1 MTPFASGEHTS
12 SAALRGRRPLFLLAD
27 VKSDDAVD
35 TDSQQNGTI
44 RTSRPRT
51 EIEEPDNDSADREDA
66 TDAIRELRKEVQLL
80 SQTTSA
86 LGDKVSR
93 MAEGIKELQ
102 DHVEYYQEVDVEIMD
117 ESLRDAR
124 RRLTVV
130 EELSRKMEAAMRSD
144 ARKGI
149 AEVREYVKQQKQ
161 QDGVHVEN
169 QVDDDDAKSTAS
181 VSLRAETL
189 LQHLEDAGS
198 DVGSVVS
205 RASRFW

>member
-1 MTPFASGEHTS
+1 MMLYASGEHTS
-12 SAALRGRRPLFLLAD
+12 SAASRSAFSFFACECQEQMPSTRTAN
-27 VKSDDAVD
+27 K
-35 TDSQQNGTI
+35 TI
-44 RTSRPRT
+44 LTSRPRT
-51 EIEEPDNDSADREDA
+51 EIEETNAESPTGDDV
-66 TDAIRELRKEVQLL
+66 TDAVHELRKEVQLL

-86 LGDKVSR
+86 LGERVSR

-102 DHVEYYQEVDVEIMD
+102 DHVEYYQEVGIEIMD
-117 ESLRDAR
+117 ENLRDAR

-130 EELSRKMEAAMRSD
+130 EDRSRKMEAAMRSD

-161 QDGVHVEN
+161 QGGVHVEN